1 MDLRLKLWHILTF
14 FGIVIAGGSI
24 FIGMWVSNNN
34 ANIARLNREIRA
46 YDKQI
51 KALEID
57 YKALEKQDEAKA
69 ITIDSLLQE
78 IDSKDAKIK
87 SLGISISKIK
97 KELQYEKDRIRA
109 LDSTEQFSLART
121 NLDIM
126 LRRAGSAGD

>member
-34 ANIARLNREIRA
+34 ENISRLNKEIKA

-51 KALEID
+51 GRLIVD
-57 YKALEKQDEAKA
+57 YKALEEQDAAKA
-69 ITIDSLLQE
+69 VTIDSLLHE
-78 IDSKDAKIK
+78 IDGKNAKIK
-87 SLGISISKIK
+87 SLTFSISKIK

-121 NLDIM
+121 NLDLM

>member
-1 MDLRLKLWHILTF
+1 MELRLKLWHILTF
-14 FGIVIAGGSI
+14 FAVVIVGGSI

-34 ANIARLNREIRA
+34 ENISRLNKEIKA

-51 KALEID
+51 KGLQLD
-57 YKALEKQDEAKA
+57 YKALEKQDAAKA
-69 ITIDSLLQE
+69 VTIDSLLTE
-78 IDSKDAKIK
+78 IDNRDTKIK
-87 SLGISISKIK
+87 SLNFSISRIK

-121 NLDIM
+121 NLDLM